1 MIEYIETNFYKNRKQ
16 NDDVINPEAFLLL
29 PHPFAGRFLRPSQG
43 FCTAEGCGNAKYM
56 VSKVTTLIEKALR
69 GKNIDIDPEYLLE
82 DKKNYNDHS
91 LIQEFKNYIDTHAL
105 TKKKKKII
113 KKKKKKAKKKKTK
126 INNIKFKIEL
136 TNINKP
142 SNQIGNI
149 MFQVNKNVNIKEN
162 ESNNFISLE
171 IKQLFPLNKSDDKY
185 KIAIFDKIVQFSKK
199 GNIKDFTD
207 LMNSPIKNIIK
218 TEKDEVSSFL
228 DQSPSKYFES
238 VLKVLKNNRAKI
250 KDDKMKYNIKDIDRI
265 REIISQLVDIVKT
278 EKEKENKKA
287 KAIKLKDI
295 NISSKNYIKFSF
307 PNGSMNSL
315 SDFISPSNNEINN
328 INPMM
333 IIEEEISDYK
343 TKKKKVKKFKDKNIN
358 SKIKNRLLLF
368 FMEDFNSKSIIYSL
382 NKINLKKKK
391 EGKKEEKVEGEE
403 NVGEEEEKEE
413 EEEEEEEKKE
423 EEEEKEEKEK
433 KEEEEE
439 KKKKS
444 NKKKIILNI
453 MIENKNEIETDESFL
468 ESTFLQIISRNNV
481 IDKEN
486 ESDDA
491 KKLLD
496 MNINDYLIN
505 EIVNNENK
513 MKEFINS
520 EYKILHHN
528 KKSEKCRKIIHDII
542 TKKNLDG
549 LILILITNTIK
560 IEPQGKSKYIK
571 FHNSQELFVELIKN
585 LEEYKD
591 FNLTKDEKNEIDE
604 KVKYFEKIVRDFKG
618 FILSKI
624 PRKKGNKNNNF
635 IFNVF
640 K

>member
-1 MIEYIETNFYKNRKQ
+1 MINVEYIETNFYKNCKQ
-16 NDDVINPEAFLLL
+16 NDEIINPEALLLL
-29 PHPFAGRFLRPSQG
+29 PHPSAGRFLRPSQG
-43 FCTAEGCGNAKYM
+43 FCTVEGCGNAKCV
-56 VSKVTTLIEKALR
+56 VSEVTPLMEKALR
-69 GKNIDIDPEYLLE
+69 GKNIYIDPGYLLE
-82 DKKNYNDHS
+82 DKKDYNDHS
-91 LIQEFKNYIDTHAL
+91 LIKKFKYPWIN
-105 TKKKKKII
+105 KKKKKII

-142 SNQIGNI
+142 SNQIGNV
-149 MFQVNKNVNIKEN
+149 MFRVNKNVNIKEN

-307 PNGSMNSL
+307 PNGSMNCL

-368 FMEDFNSKSIIYSL
+368 FITIFLTFIKTHLLVSIW
-382 NKINLKKKK
+382 NKDTN
-391 EGKKEEKVEGEE
+391 
-403 NVGEEEEKEE
+403 
-413 EEEEEEEKKE
+413 
-423 EEEEKEEKEK
+423 
-433 KEEEEE
+433 
-439 KKKKS
+439 
-444 NKKKIILNI
+444 
-453 MIENKNEIETDESFL
+453 SFL
-468 ESTFLQIISRNNV
+468 L
-481 IDKEN
+481 
-486 ESDDA
+486 
-491 KKLLD
+491 
-496 MNINDYLIN
+496 
-505 EIVNNENK
+505 
-513 MKEFINS
+513 
-520 EYKILHHN
+520 
-528 KKSEKCRKIIHDII
+528 KSQK
-542 TKKNLDG
+542 
-549 LILILITNTIK
+549 
-560 IEPQGKSKYIK
+560 
-571 FHNSQELFVELIKN
+571 
-585 LEEYKD
+585 
-591 FNLTKDEKNEIDE
+591 
-604 KVKYFEKIVRDFKG
+604 
-618 FILSKI
+618 
-624 PRKKGNKNNNF
+624 
-635 IFNVF
+635 
-640 K
+640 